1 MIRRLL
7 TGVLLMVSI
16 LVAGCTA
23 GSSRAGFDPELA
35 ARLQAALNQSVTEF
49 QLPGAVLAVRSP
61 DGRVWT
67 GTSGLAQVAGAVFV
81 DGASAGDEDV
91 PMSLDLHFHIGSLT
105 KSFTATVI
113 LQLVDEDKLALD
125 DTVEQVIANW
135 LPEYFDFAIP
145 YADAIKVRHLL
156 AMRSGMGN
164 YSFASEFH
172 EAASEDPLRQ
182 WDPRE
187 LIRIGME
194 SADTPAYP
202 PDTRLDYNNANY
214 ILLGIFIEQITGH
227 TYSGEIERRIL
238 DPLGLTHTSVPA
250 DAAMPEPY
258 ARGYKYD
265 DGQGALLDLS
275 LVTDPSWGW
284 AAGSMISTVGDLL
297 DWVPALV
304 DGTLI
309 SPALQHERLQLQA
322 GEIHDLGTV
331 EYGLGIYDDG
341 GALGH
346 GGDYS
351 GFYTAY
357 GVRHSGYDIAILE
370 NGKLQQTGE
379 PIGIPSRAILFRVM
393 GALGSTESL

>member
-7 TGVLLMVSI
+7 TSVLLLVSV
-16 LVAGCTA
+16 LLSGCTA
-23 GSSRAGFDPELA
+23 GNSGSGFDPELA
-35 ARLQAALNQSVTEF
+35 ARLQAALNQSVTDF

-61 DGRVWT
+61 DGRVWA

-81 DGASAGDEDV
+81 DGAPAGDENV
-91 PMSLDLHFHIGSLT
+91 PMSLDRHFHIGSLT

-113 LQLVDEDKLALD
+113 LQLVGEGKLALD
-125 DTVEQVIANW
+125 DTVEQVIAHW

-145 YADAIKVRHLL
+145 YANAITVRHLL
-156 AMRSGMGN
+156 SMRSGMGN
-164 YSFASEFH
+164 YTFASEYLK
-172 EAASEDPLRQ
+172 AIIEDPLRQ

-227 TYSGEIERRIL
+227 KYSEEIKRRIL

-258 ARGYKYD
+258 ARGYKFD
-265 DGQGALLDLS
+265 DGQGALLDVS
-275 LVTDPSWGW
+275 LATDPSWGW

-309 SPALQHERLQLQA
+309 SPALQHERLQLRA
-322 GEIHDLGTV
+322 GEIDNVGNV

-357 GVRHSGYDIAILE
+357 AVRYAGYDIAILE

-379 PIGIPSRAILFRVM
+379 PVAIPSRAILFRVLE
-393 GALGSTESL
+393 ALGPE